1 MFALW
6 LGTFLLAS
14 SPALHQLLHADAQS
28 SSHHCVVTQV
38 REHSI
43 LSIGTEAVIPQA
55 PTSEITSSV
64 PEQVQFNFAPDRR
77 LSPSR
82 APPSGFLSAA
92 VAG

>member
-1 MFALW
+1 MLVLW

-14 SPALHQLLHADAQS
+14 SHELHRLLHPDAQS

-43 LSIGTEAVIPQA
+43 LAVVPVAAIPQA
-55 PTSEITSSV
+55 PAAEIASLL
-64 PEQVQFNFAPDRR
+64 PEQIPFVATSDYRV
-77 LSPSR
+77 SPSR
-82 APPSGFLSAA
+82 APPSFFSSVA